1 MRRKE
6 KEKIIL
12 KEKRED
18 EEKGILEIKRIGEMM
33 ESVKGNIMK
42 KKIEKIQKMEMKVMI
57 EIGRERVEGEGD
69 EMMIEEEEEDIVR
82 EEMK

>member
-42 KKIEKIQKMEMKVMI
+42 KKIEKI
-57 EIGRERVEGEGD
+57 
-69 EMMIEEEEEDIVR
+69 
-82 EEMK
+82 